1 MLLLSLVLAAAPMEL
16 KDLEAAEPS
25 VRYAASRKLSAKG
38 ASVVPELTAALDSP
52 RPLLRAMAAHALAG
66 FGQQEQAK
74 VAWSALP
81 KLELLL
87 VKDPDAKVRSSV
99 ARALGLL
106 CRETPAP
113 DTRKALTALA
123 AALRDTDGEVRSSA
137 AMALA
142 VLDPTSADAAA
153 ELGAALQ
160 RPEPPG
166 SNLHQEA
173 CLRLETMGAA
183 AKRGVPGLV
192 ALLKSDDEDL
202 RATALESLTKLGRH
216 AVDAAPALEALAK
229 KAQGAEAQSVSTALQ
244 AVRAKK

>member
-1 MLLLSLVLAAAPMEL
+1 MLVISLLLAAAPMEF

-25 VRYAASRKLSAKG
+25 VRYAASRKLTAKG

-66 FGQQEQAK
+66 FGQEDEAK
-74 VAWSALP
+74 LAWGALP

-87 VKDPDAKVRSSV
+87 TKDPDAKVRSSA

-106 CRETPAP
+106 CRETPPAE
-113 DTRKALTALA
+113 TKKALTALA
-123 AALRDTDGEVRSSA
+123 VALRDADGEVRSSV

-153 ELGAALQ
+153 ELGAAMQ
-160 RPEPPG
+160 RPEPAG

-173 CLRLETMGAA
+173 CFRLEAMGAA

-192 ALLKSDDEDL
+192 ALLKSDDADL
-202 RATALESLTKLGRH
+202 RATAIDTVTKLGRT
-216 AVDAAPALEALAK
+216 AVDAVPALEALAK
-229 KAQGAEAQSVSTALQ
+229 TAKGPEARSVSAALQ
-244 AVRAKK
+244 AVRAGK